1 MGKYTEY
8 DYEIDEYLQKN
19 YFDKIIKSF
28 VKDCNPISILLFG
41 GFGKGEG
48 SLQFLNGKPIPF
60 NDFDFYV
67 VTKEKLS
74 DEELNKISMN
84 ASKEIG
90 MGGLEIAYFPDK
102 GYDTNK
108 YFHVD
113 VRCLPLNKMNKL
125 MNIQRYYELK
135 YGSQIIY
142 GEDIIS
148 KIKEI
153 KKEDLPESDGLRNLF
168 NKLHT
173 MLLGLREYYNEDQR
187 KIRIFWSYKCY
198 MSICESLLILN
209 KEFAPTAKERSE
221 IFSKIYKNNFPYLYK
236 EIPDLAEKVKK
247 ATDFKIKPNFN
258 EDPEKLWKSALK
270 DIIKVFEFYIREI
283 SGINDVG
290 KAINKKLPYYYF
302 KPFLK
307 YKIGFNFFPSQYILN
322 LGYVKILAKEKEF
335 FIKPLFTWKDVG
347 LRMILPIYYL
357 LKYKIEENEE
367 YLEKAYNELNKFIRV
382 EKKEFWY
389 LRERALR
396 AYGLYYEQRLL

>member
-221 IFSKIYKNNFPYLYK
+221 IFCRIYKNNFPYLYK
-236 EIPDLAEKVKK
+236 EIPDLTDKVKK